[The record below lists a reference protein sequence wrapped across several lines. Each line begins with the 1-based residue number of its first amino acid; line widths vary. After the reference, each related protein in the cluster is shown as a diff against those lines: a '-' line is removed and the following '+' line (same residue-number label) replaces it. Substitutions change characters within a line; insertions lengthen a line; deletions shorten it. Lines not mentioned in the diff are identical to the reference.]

1 MGTGQNE
8 LGGKR
13 GGLTQMM
20 AGAGTGKMTENENS
34 KIQQRQRHRSR
45 RAQKTKTKTKTNQP
59 NLSEKTFASVI
70 VIKTQTHL
78 TFSI

>member
-45 RAQKTKTKTKTNQP
+45 RAQKKKNNKNKNP